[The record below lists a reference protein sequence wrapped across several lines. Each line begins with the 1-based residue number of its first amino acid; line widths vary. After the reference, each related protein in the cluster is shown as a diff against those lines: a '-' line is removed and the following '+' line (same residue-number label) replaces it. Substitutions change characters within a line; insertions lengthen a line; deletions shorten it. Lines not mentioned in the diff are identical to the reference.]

1 MNTIEHLLTVL
12 AEECCEVG
20 QNCSKALRFGLDDK
34 HPKNGNLGNRA
45 LLDNEV
51 NDLLGAIEL
60 CREAGILPRRSS
72 PARIGL
78 KQAKVRRYMEYARKV
93 GTLKDT

>member
-1 MNTIEHLLTVL
+1 MNTTEHLLTVL
-12 AEECCEVG
+12 AEECCEVA

-34 HPKNGNLGNRA
+34 HPKNGNQGNRA

-60 CREAGILPRRSS
+60 CRKAGILPRSS
-72 PARIGL
+72 PVRIGL
-78 KQAKVRRYMEYARKV
+78 KQAKVRRFMEYARKV
-93 GTLKDT
+93 GTLKG